1 MDKEGSSTRVLMRD
15 EVLATWTATAMILG
29 TVAPSV
35 GSIGDQELGFVFI
48 IMAIIIQLWALYS
61 FYIDATYSNA
71 ALLVILILL
80 IFTYVYAVQFLTV

>member
-1 MDKEGSSTRVLMRD
+1 MDAPNSSTRVLMRD

-29 TVAPSV
+29 TVAPSL
-35 GSIGDQELGFVFI
+35 GSIGEQKLGFVFI
-48 IMAIIIQLWALYS
+48 LMALTIQLWALYS

-80 IFTYVYAVQFLTV
+80 LFTYVYATHFLNQ